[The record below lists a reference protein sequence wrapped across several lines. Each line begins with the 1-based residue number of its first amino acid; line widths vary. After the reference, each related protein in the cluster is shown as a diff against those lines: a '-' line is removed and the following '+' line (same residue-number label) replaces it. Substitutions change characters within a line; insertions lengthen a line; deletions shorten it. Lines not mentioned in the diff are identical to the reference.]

1 MGYRIDYV
9 VRDGTLAAVVR
20 GKSSLAQAAWIA
32 QDIAEQAARH
42 AARRLLI
49 DLRGLVDRVGALGTL
64 LLAPAAV
71 ERCRVAVL
79 DVPEYDA
86 YYAFPETAA
95 RAQGHDLRYFA
106 SPAAALDWLGQRR
119 A

>member
-9 VRDGTLAAVVR
+9 ERGETLAAVVK
-20 GKSSLAQAAWIA
+20 GKSSLAHAACIA
-32 QDIAEQAARH
+32 QSIAEQAARQGV
-42 AARRLLI
+42 RRLLI
-49 DLRGLVDRVGALGTL
+49 DLRGLADRVGALGAM

-79 DVPEYDA
+79 DVPGYDN
-86 YYAFPETAA
+86 YYAFSEHAA
-95 RAQGHDLRYFA
+95 RRRGGELRYFIH
-106 SPAAALDWLGQRR
+106 PADALDWLGERR